1 MGSWL
6 ANLTQRSLLEYIAA
20 HGIIQGVA
28 PHVMDEGEWVTL
40 REMRLAA
47 LRESPGA
54 FLSSHSEELAFEEQK
69 WRAEFVRGEWTVEIR
84 NDKPIAL
91 VGVTREQATPS
102 DECYLEYLWVS
113 PGFRRRGVAM
123 DLVKNVLRRLLNLG
137 FATIWL
143 WVLDGNEPARRLYE
157 KCGFTSTGLTQRP
170 RRSPWRSEELMR
182 LIFRHSG

>member
-1 MGSWL
+1 
-6 ANLTQRSLLEYIAA
+6 
-20 HGIIQGVA
+20 
-28 PHVMDEGEWVTL
+28 MDEREWTIL

-54 FLSSHSEELAFEEQK
+54 FLSSYSEELAFEEQK
-69 WRAEFVRGEWTVEIR
+69 WRAEFERGEWTIEIR
-84 NDKPIAL
+84 NDQPIAL
-91 VGVTREQATPS
+91 VGVTREQGTPP

-123 DLVKNVLRRLLNLG
+123 DLVKNVLRRLLNRG
-137 FATIWL
+137 FVTIWL

-170 RRSPWRSEELMR
+170 YRSPSRSEELMR
-182 LIFRHSG
+182 LIFRQRSHLG